1 MKSILTGTLATLVLG
16 AAIASSQTPPPAGQA
31 PASPPAGAQTQ
42 PAQPAGETAQKST
55 PAKPQTTLYKGV
67 LKGSAASGF
76 TISPIA
82 PRSAAS
88 STAGATATAGGA
100 DQVTYTVIVTDP
112 KVDLADM
119 TDDCVEIAG
128 VLGPEPSPAGAGAA
142 GASKNRILTVTSI
155 KEAEGC
161 K

>member
-1 MKSILTGTLATLVLG
+1 MKLILTGTLATFVLG
-16 AAIASSQTPPPAGQA
+16 AAIASSQTPAPAGQA
-31 PASPPAGAQTQ
+31 PAPPAQTQ
-42 PAQPAGETAQKST
+42 PAQPAGEPAQKAT
-55 PAKPQTTLYKGV
+55 PAKPQTTTYKGV

-112 KVDLADM
+112 KVDLAGM
-119 TDDCVEIAG
+119 ADDCVEVAG

-142 GASKNRILTVTSI
+142 GAAKNRILTVTTI

>member
-16 AAIASSQTPPPAGQA
+16 AAIASSQTPPPPAGQA
-31 PASPPAGAQTQ
+31 PAPAPPAGAQTQ
-42 PAQPAGETAQKST
+42 PAGETQKST
-55 PAKPQTTLYKGV
+55 PAKPQTSTYKGV
-67 LKGSAASGF
+67 LKGSATSGW
-76 TISPIA
+76 TIA
-82 PRSAAS
+82 PVTAKSAAS

-100 DQVTYTVIVTDP
+100 DQVTYTVIATDP

-119 TDDCVEIAG
+119 ADDCVEIAG

-142 GASKNRILTVTSI
+142 GAAKNRILTVTSI